1 MEPYEKEQELNNFSN
16 FQKKDNELKEL
27 ENSIINAE
35 KNTNFSNY

>member
-1 MEPYEKEQELNNFSN
+1 MESYEKEQELNNFSN
-16 FQKKDNELKEL
+16 LQKKDNELKEL